1 MLYKNGKFNGAA
13 YNHLFNVILNNF
25 EQGDLTTLY
34 KYLLEIEAQ
43 NMSIWTCL
51 KNAREYNRQEK
62 SRVEKEKISSL
73 QIKEYDD
80 YNLGD
85 FI

>member
-1 MLYKNGKFNGAA
+1 MLYKDGKFNGAA
-13 YNHLFNVILNNF
+13 YNYLFNVILNNF

>member
-1 MLYKNGKFNGAA
+1 
-13 YNHLFNVILNNF
+13 
-25 EQGDLTTLY
+25 
-34 KYLLEIEAQ
+34 
-43 NMSIWTCL
+43 MSIWTCL
-51 KNAREYNRQEK
+51 KNAREFNRQEK